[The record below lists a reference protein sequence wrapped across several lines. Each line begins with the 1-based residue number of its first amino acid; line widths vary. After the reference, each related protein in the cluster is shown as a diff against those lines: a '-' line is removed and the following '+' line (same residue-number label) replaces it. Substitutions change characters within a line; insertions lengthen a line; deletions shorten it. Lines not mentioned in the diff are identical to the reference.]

1 MLYVFKLLSTVW
13 DVGFFFKWALYH
25 FCNSYQKTFLK
36 NVHWTVYTFVI
47 KKKDWFKLVV
57 NFKFE
62 SLEIKCPTLYLK
74 FQIQLRVGPHFN
86 FTRIYNCQ
94 ISITFLCL
102 NIAIQIQ
109 FYFGFG

>member
-1 MLYVFKLLSTVW
+1 MLYDFKLLSTVW
-13 DVGFFFKWALYH
+13 DGGFFFKWALYH
-25 FCNSYQKTFLK
+25 FFNSYQKTFHK

-47 KKKDWFKLVV
+47 EKKDWFKSVV

-62 SLEIKCPTLYLK
+62 SLEIKFPTLK

-86 FTRIYNCQ
+86 FTRMYNCQ